1 MIRRIVSLQL
11 SETKRKDLEI
21 MGNFGKKLLGA
32 GAIGAAAGAAV
43 YYFVKKKNE
52 DPDLQEE
59 FADFQ
64 DNIKE
69 TAASAVN
76 VASRLKDVVEKSVDN
91 AVSKVK
97 EHTDDF
103 VDDDIFEEESF
114 SSAVSEVA
122 EEVKEA
128 GREAVSDAAETV
140 EKAAEKVEETAEN
153 IKEAV
158 DDSKES

>member
-1 MIRRIVSLQL
+1 MDPGAKGMFFGMTLANGPGHFLRSVMEGVTYSL
-11 SETKRKDLEI
+11 KDCMEILEE
-21 MGNFGKKLLGA
+21 LGA
-32 GAIGAAAGAAV
+32 EASGVIASGGGA
-43 YYFVKKKNE
+43 
-52 DPDLQEE
+52 
-59 FADFQ
+59 
-64 DNIKE
+64 
-69 TAASAVN
+69 S
-76 VASRLKDVVEKSVDN
+76 SRLWLQIQADIFEKPVY
-91 AVSKVK
+91 VSKVK

-103 VDDDIFEEESF
+103 VDDDIFEEEESF